1 MHATCAVHFAPRRA
15 CMCST
20 VGRGLKM
27 GGGPNMG
34 SGRDGSQ
41 DGIWKG
47 WGPRWDPEGGS
58 CGTHNIV
65 CSLVPR
71 CPITEHLGMRLHVH
85 QSC

>member
-1 MHATCAVHFAPRRA
+1 
-15 CMCST
+15 
-20 VGRGLKM
+20 
-27 GGGPNMG
+27 MG
-34 SGRDGSQ
+34 SRRDGSQ

-65 CSLVPR
+65 CSLVPM

-85 QSC
+85 QQERMMTSLFFLMRS